1 MFQFGRFPSYN
12 YVFIVWSMILHHR
25 GFPIRKS
32 TGRSL
37 FAAHRSLSQLVTS
50 FFGSWCQGIP
60 FMLLLAW
67 TSVYCLS
74 NISVLSLELLCI
86 TFLQLLNYFALAK
99 LNFLPFLER
108 PDFKLI
114 CYRLSFSLFALFKS
128 VRVLKFILLIRFS
141 MNIRLLSPALF
152 QSRLSGFITTQIPLL
167 SYEGW

>member
-12 YVFIVWSMILHHR
+12 YEFMARSMILHHG

-86 TFLQLLNYFALAK
+86 TFFSCLIFSLWQNWI
-99 LNFLPFLER
+99 FLPFLER

-114 CYRLSFSLFALFKS
+114 CYLCLFPFLLYLSLFVYLNSSFLFGFQWTFACFRLRLSFS
-128 VRVLKFILLIRFS
+128 
-141 MNIRLLSPALF
+141 RL
-152 QSRLSGFITTQIPLL
+152 SRLHKYLIIL
-167 SYEGW
+167 STYEAR